1 MTNQQLKLIRLYLGM
16 TQKEFANY
24 FGLAESTIAKIEVN
38 IIGVSDVTRAK
49 ILRKFDVDDPEFI
62 EFCAKMAV

>member
-16 TQKEFANY
+16 TQREFANY

-49 ILRKFDVDDPEFI
+49 ILRKFDVDNPDFI
-62 EFCAKMAV
+62 KFCAKMAV